1 MFAED
6 VELAES
12 VSIAML
18 TVLETLAPMERAVF
32 VLHQVFDM
40 PHAEIAPAAGK
51 SRPRCSASEAA
62 TLGALP
68 INVETHRPLDLLD
81 DRAAEVFANWLRPA
95 LASRRRGH
103 RARSRRR
110 VRRNG
115 QALYN
120 TLDSDRLSETEKES
134 VLGKAAGR
142 MLSWSAP
149 AAE

>member
-51 SRPRCSASEAA
+51 SKPPAGKGVVLMPDPCPLVGLILGELAENVEKSGMASRARPR
-62 TLGALP
+62 
-68 INVETHRPLDLLD
+68 
-81 DRAAEVFANWLRPA
+81 
-95 LASRRRGH
+95 
-103 RARSRRR
+103 RSRY
-110 VRRNG
+110 G
-115 QALYN
+115 
-120 TLDSDRLSETEKES
+120 
-134 VLGKAAGR
+134 
-142 MLSWSAP
+142 
-149 AAE
+149 